1 MRQIYLNSLINNK
14 PMRLFNNLKNKTLL
28 LYALLASVSLLPG
41 NAKAE
46 GEYAWPSNYGG
57 VMLQSFYWDMFYDYS
72 TPLWIMLQNDAGEL
86 SDYFDLIW
94 VPNSGKCS
102 SDPSNGYNPVY
113 WFTNHNSSFGTEEE
127 LREMIATF
135 KNFGTGIIEDVVINH
150 RDGATNWTDFPT
162 ETYKGVTYE
171 WGMWAI
177 CSNDEVANE
186 PGQPKPTGAPDTGD
200 NFDGCRDLDHTN
212 AKVQEGVKAY
222 LDFLKNDLGYVG
234 WRYDMVKGYGAQ
246 YTKMYNE
253 SAKAQF
259 SVGEYWDNYDNI
271 TRWIENTGRQS
282 AAFDF
287 EFKWQVNKAFSQTNY
302 GLLAWENKE
311 RGTWEP
317 AGVIHMP
324 KYRRYAV
331 TFVDNHDTGRKDE
344 GKTDYFPVESQLV
357 TANAFMLLN
366 PGTPCVFMEH
376 WLEHKDAIKQLIA
389 IRKSVGITNESNVE
403 VLTHTNTQY
412 IAKVTGTNGEAVIG
426 IGRGLQNPSG
436 YTAADMV
443 QIPDQP
449 ASLRIWTKVDIKS
462 LDTKRPEVVF
472 DKAEGYYIGGTDVTI
487 SVNNA
492 DNATVVY
499 TTDGT
504 TPSLT
509 NGTKAAAPA
518 TVHISQKV
526 TIKAA
531 AIVNGEVA
539 SAIKTMTYRTQYAP
553 VTVFFQK
560 PTASDWTDTYFYAW
574 SNEFEAADLLGDWPG
589 KNMKDA
595 TVEQDG
601 YTWYTWTTPKE
612 CDVVS
617 MVFNIGSNVVQTVDV
632 ENIEGTRYFKL
643 GEKSGKYE
651 VIDVTDEFA
660 GVEDA
665 VADNAVKAYPNP
677 ATDVVR
683 VNSEDVTAIYVYS
696 LNGSVVAHSEGV
708 NYVNVSGLQSGFY
721 LYRITLAD
729 GTVAQGKIVKK

>member
-28 LYALLASVSLLPG
+28 LYALLAYVSLLPG

-57 VMLQSFYWDMFYDYS
+57 VMLQSFYWDSYS
-72 TPLWIMLQNDAGEL
+72 ETQWTKLQNEAGEL

-102 SDPSNGYNPVY
+102 SDPSMGYNPVY
-113 WFTNHNSSFGTEEE
+113 WFTNHNSSFGTETD

-171 WGMWAI
+171 WGPWAI

-186 PGQPKPTGAPDTGD
+186 PGQEKPTGAPDTGD
-200 NFDGCRDLDHTN
+200 NFPGCRDLDHTN

-234 WRYDMVKGYGAQ
+234 WRYDMVKGYAPQ

-259 SVGEYWDNYDNI
+259 SVGEYWDGYDNI
-271 TRWIENTGRQS
+271 VKWIENTGRQS

-287 EFKWQVNKAFSQTNY
+287 AFKFAVNDAFKNSNY
-302 GLLAWENKE
+302 GSLAWENQETGK
-311 RGTWEP
+311 WEP

-331 TFVDNHDTGRKDE
+331 TFIDNHDTGREADK
-344 GKTDYFPVESQLV
+344 FPSESQIV
-357 TANAFMLLN
+357 TANAFMLLS

-376 WLEHKDAIKQLIA
+376 WLDKKDAIKQLIA

-403 VLTHTNTQY
+403 VLSHDNAKY
-412 IAKVTGTNGEAVIG
+412 IAKVTGANGDVVIG
-426 IGRGLQNPSG
+426 IGRGLTTPSG
-436 YTAADMV
+436 YTNSDV
-443 QIPDQP
+443 VTIPDGP
-449 ASLRIWTKVDIKS
+449 AALRIWTKVKIQS
-462 LDTKRPEVVF
+462 LDTKRPEVMF
-472 DKAEGYYIGGTDVTI
+472 DKAEGYYIGGTDLTI

-492 DNATVVY
+492 DNASVVY

-509 NGTKAAAPA
+509 NGTQAKAPV
-518 TVHISQKV
+518 TIHISQKT

-531 AIVNGEVA
+531 AIVGGEIV
-539 SAIKTMTYRTQYAP
+539 SAIKSATYRTQKTP
-553 VTVFFQK
+553 VTVYFQK
-560 PTASDWTDTYFYAW
+560 PTVSGWDETYFYAW
-574 SNEFEAADLLGDWPG
+574 SDEFEAAELLGDWPG

-595 TVEQDG
+595 TVKQDG
-601 YTWYTWTTPKE
+601 YTWYTWTSPSD
-612 CDVVS
+612 CYIVN
-617 MVFNIGSNVVQTVDV
+617 MVFNAGNEKPQTVDV
-632 ENIEGTRYFKL
+632 NDIEGTRYFKL
-643 GEKSGKYE
+643 GNSTGKYE

-665 VADNAVKAYPNP
+665 VADNAVTVYPNP

-683 VNSEDVTAIYVYS
+683 VNSEDVAAIYVYS
-696 LNGSVVAHSEGV
+696 LNGSVVAHAEGV

>member
-171 WGMWAI
+171 WGPWAI

-186 PGQPKPTGAPDTGD
+186 AGQEKPTGAPDTGD
-200 NFDGCRDLDHTN
+200 NFPGCRDLDHTN

-234 WRYDMVKGYGAQ
+234 WRYDMVKGYAPQ

-311 RGTWEP
+311 TGTWEP

-331 TFVDNHDTGRKDE
+331 TFVDNHDTGRE
-344 GKTDYFPVESQLV
+344 SSAFPQASQVV

-376 WLEHKDAIKQLIA
+376 WLKHKDAIKQLIA

-403 VLTHTNTQY
+403 VLSHDNAKY
-412 IAKVTGTNGEAVIG
+412 IAKVTGANGEVVIG
-426 IGRGLQNPSG
+426 IGRGLTTPSG
-436 YTAADMV
+436 YTNSDV
-443 QIPDQP
+443 VTIPDGP
-449 ASLRIWTKVDIKS
+449 AALRIWTKVKIQS

-472 DKAEGYYIGGTDVTI
+472 DKAEGYYIGGTDLTI

-509 NGTKAAAPA
+509 NGTQAKAPV

-643 GEKSGKYE
+643 GNSTGKYE

-665 VADNAVKAYPNP
+665 VADNAVKVYPNP

-708 NYVNVSGLQSGFY
+708 NYVSVSGLQSGFY
-721 LYRITLAD
+721 LYRVTLAD

>member
-57 VMLQSFYWDMFYDYS
+57 VMLQSFYWDSYS
-72 TPLWIMLQNDAGEL
+72 ETQWTKLQNEAGEL

-102 SDPSNGYNPVY
+102 SDPSMGYNPVY
-113 WFTNHNSSFGTEEE
+113 WFTNHNSSFGTETD

-171 WGMWAI
+171 WGPWAI

-186 PGQPKPTGAPDTGD
+186 PGQEKPTGAPDTGD

-234 WRYDMVKGYGAQ
+234 WRYDMVKGYAPQ

-259 SVGEYWDNYDNI
+259 SVGEYWDGYDNI
-271 TRWIENTGRQS
+271 VKWIENTGHQS

-287 EFKWQVNKAFSQTNY
+287 AFKFAVNDAFKNSNY
-302 GLLAWENKE
+302 GSLAWENQETGK
-311 RGTWEP
+311 WEP

-331 TFVDNHDTGRKDE
+331 TFIDNHDTGREADK
-344 GKTDYFPVESQLV
+344 FPSESQIV
-357 TANAFMLLN
+357 TANAFMLLS

-376 WLEHKDAIKQLIA
+376 WLDKKDAIKQLIA

-403 VLTHTNTQY
+403 VLSHDNAKY
-412 IAKVTGTNGEAVIG
+412 IAKVTGANGDVVIG
-426 IGRGLQNPSG
+426 IGRGLTTPSG
-436 YTAADMV
+436 YTNSDV
-443 QIPDQP
+443 VTIPDGP
-449 ASLRIWTKVDIKS
+449 AALRIWTKVKIQS
-462 LDTKRPEVVF
+462 LDTKRPEVMF
-472 DKAEGYYIGGTDVTI
+472 DKAEGYYIGGTDLTI

-651 VIDVTDEFA
+651 VIDVTSEFA

-665 VADNAVKAYPNP
+665 VADNAVKVYPNP

>member
-1 MRQIYLNSLINNK
+1 M
-14 PMRLFNNLKNKTLL
+14 
-28 LYALLASVSLLPG
+28 YALLASVSLLPG

-311 RGTWEP
+311 TGTWEP

-449 ASLRIWTKVDIKS
+449 ASLRIWTKVKIQS

>member
-1 MRQIYLNSLINNK
+1 
-14 PMRLFNNLKNKTLL
+14 MRLFNNLKNKTLL

-171 WGMWAI
+171 WGPWAI

-186 PGQPKPTGAPDTGD
+186 AGQEKPTGAPDTGD
-200 NFDGCRDLDHTN
+200 NFPGCRDLDHTN

-234 WRYDMVKGYGAQ
+234 WRYDMVKGYAPQ

-311 RGTWEP
+311 TGTWEP

-449 ASLRIWTKVDIKS
+449 AALRIWTKVEIQS

-492 DNATVVY
+492 DNASVVY

-509 NGTKAAAPA
+509 NGTQAKAPA

>member
-57 VMLQSFYWDMFYDYS
+57 VMLQSFYWDSYS
-72 TPLWIMLQNDAGEL
+72 ETQWTKLQNEAGEL

-102 SDPSNGYNPVY
+102 SDPSMGYNPVY
-113 WFTNHNSSFGTEEE
+113 WFTNHNSSFGTETD

-171 WGMWAI
+171 WGPWAI

-186 PGQPKPTGAPDTGD
+186 PGQEKPTGAPDTGD

-259 SVGEYWDNYDNI
+259 SVGEYWDGYDNI
-271 TRWIENTGRQS
+271 VKWIENTGRQS

-287 EFKWQVNKAFSQTNY
+287 AFKFAVNDAFKNSNY
-302 GLLAWENKE
+302 GSLAWENQETGK
-311 RGTWEP
+311 WEP
-317 AGVIHMP
+317 AGVVHMP

-331 TFVDNHDTGRKDE
+331 TFIDNHDTGRE
-344 GKTDYFPVESQLV
+344 SSAFPQASQVV

-376 WLEHKDAIKQLIA
+376 WLKHKDAIKQLIA

-403 VLTHTNTQY
+403 VLSHDNAKY
-412 IAKVTGTNGEAVIG
+412 IAKVTGANGEVVIG
-426 IGRGLQNPSG
+426 IGRGLTTPSG
-436 YTAADMV
+436 YTNSDV
-443 QIPDQP
+443 VTIPDGP
-449 ASLRIWTKVDIKS
+449 AALRIWTKVKIQS

-472 DKAEGYYIGGTDVTI
+472 DKAEGYYIGGTDLTI

-509 NGTKAAAPA
+509 NGTQAKAPV
-518 TVHISQKV
+518 TIHISQKT

>member
-28 LYALLASVSLLPG
+28 LYAILTSVSLLPG

-57 VMLQSFYWDMFYDYS
+57 VMLQSFYWDSYS
-72 TPLWIMLQNDAGEL
+72 ETQWTKLQNEAGEL

-102 SDPSNGYNPVY
+102 SDPSMGYNPVY
-113 WFTNHNSSFGTEEE
+113 WFTNHNSSFGTETD

-171 WGMWAI
+171 WGPWAI

-186 PGQPKPTGAPDTGD
+186 PGQEKPTGAPDTGD

-234 WRYDMVKGYGAQ
+234 WRYDMVKGYAPQ

-259 SVGEYWDNYDNI
+259 SVGEYWDGYDNI
-271 TRWIENTGRQS
+271 VKWIEGTGRQS

-287 EFKWQVNKAFSQTNY
+287 AFKFAVNDAFKNSNY
-302 GLLAWENKE
+302 GSLAWQNQETGKY
-311 RGTWEP
+311 EP
-317 AGVIHMP
+317 AGVVHMP

-331 TFVDNHDTGRKDE
+331 TFIDNHDTGRE
-344 GKTDYFPVESQLV
+344 SSAFPQASQVV

-376 WLEHKDAIKQLIA
+376 WLKHKDAIKQLIA

-403 VLTHTNTQY
+403 VLSHDNAKY
-412 IAKVTGTNGEAVIG
+412 IAKVTGANGEVVIG
-426 IGRGLQNPSG
+426 IGRGLTTPSG
-436 YTAADMV
+436 YTNSDV
-443 QIPDQP
+443 VTIPDGP
-449 ASLRIWTKVDIKS
+449 AALRIWTKVKIQS

-472 DKAEGYYIGGTDVTI
+472 DKAEGYYIGGTDLTI

-492 DNATVVY
+492 DNASVVY

-509 NGTKAAAPA
+509 NGTQAKAPV
-518 TVHISQKV
+518 TIHISQKT

>member
-1 MRQIYLNSLINNK
+1 
-14 PMRLFNNLKNKTLL
+14 MRLFNNLKNKTLL

-171 WGMWAI
+171 WGSWAI

-186 PGQPKPTGAPDTGD
+186 AGQEKPTGAPDTGD
-200 NFDGCRDLDHTN
+200 NFPGCRDLDHTN

-234 WRYDMVKGYGAQ
+234 WRYDMVKGYAPQ

-311 RGTWEP
+311 TGTWEP

-403 VLTHTNTQY
+403 VLSHDNAKY
-412 IAKVTGTNGEAVIG
+412 IAKVTGANGEVVIG
-426 IGRGLQNPSG
+426 IGRGLTTPSG
-436 YTAADMV
+436 YTNSDV
-443 QIPDQP
+443 VTIPDGP
-449 ASLRIWTKVDIKS
+449 AALRIWTKVKIQS

-472 DKAEGYYIGGTDVTI
+472 DKAEGYYIGGTDLTI

-492 DNATVVY
+492 DNASVVY

-509 NGTKAAAPA
+509 NGTQAKAPV
-518 TVHISQKV
+518 TIHISQKT

-721 LYRITLAD
+721 LYRVTLAD

>member
-311 RGTWEP
+311 TGTWEP

-589 KNMKDA
+589 KNLKDA

>member
-1 MRQIYLNSLINNK
+1 
-14 PMRLFNNLKNKTLL
+14 MRLFNNLKNKTLL

-57 VMLQSFYWDMFYDYS
+57 VMLQSFYWDSYS
-72 TPLWIMLQNDAGEL
+72 ETQWTKLQNEAGEL

-102 SDPSNGYNPVY
+102 SDPSMGYNPVY
-113 WFTNHNSSFGTEEE
+113 WFTNHNSSFGTETD

-171 WGMWAI
+171 WGPWAI

-186 PGQPKPTGAPDTGD
+186 PGQEKPTGAPDTGD

-259 SVGEYWDNYDNI
+259 SVGEYWDGYDNI
-271 TRWIENTGRQS
+271 VKWIENTGRQS

-287 EFKWQVNKAFSQTNY
+287 AFKFAVNDAFKNSNY
-302 GLLAWENKE
+302 GSLAWENQETGK
-311 RGTWEP
+311 WEP
-317 AGVIHMP
+317 AGVVHMP

-331 TFVDNHDTGRKDE
+331 TFIDNHDTGRE
-344 GKTDYFPVESQLV
+344 SSAFPQASQVV

-376 WLEHKDAIKQLIA
+376 WLKHKDAIKQLIA

-403 VLTHTNTQY
+403 VLSHDNAKY
-412 IAKVTGTNGEAVIG
+412 IAKVTGANGEVVIG
-426 IGRGLQNPSG
+426 IGRGLTTPSG
-436 YTAADMV
+436 YTNSDV
-443 QIPDQP
+443 VTIPDGP
-449 ASLRIWTKVDIKS
+449 AALRIWTKVKIQS

-472 DKAEGYYIGGTDVTI
+472 DKAEGYYIGGTDLTI

-492 DNATVVY
+492 DNASVVY

-509 NGTKAAAPA
+509 NGTQAKAPV
-518 TVHISQKV
+518 TIHISQKT

>member
-200 NFDGCRDLDHTN
+200 NFDGYRDLDHTN
-212 AKVQEGVKAY
+212 TKVQEGVKAY

-234 WRYDMVKGYGAQ
+234 WRYDMVKGYAPQ

-311 RGTWEP
+311 TGTWEP

>member
-171 WGMWAI
+171 WGSWAI

-186 PGQPKPTGAPDTGD
+186 AGQEKPTGAPDTGD
-200 NFDGCRDLDHTN
+200 NFPGCRDLDHTN

-234 WRYDMVKGYGAQ
+234 WRYDMVKGYAPQ

-311 RGTWEP
+311 TGTWEP

-403 VLTHTNTQY
+403 VLSHDNAKY
-412 IAKVTGTNGEAVIG
+412 IAKVTGANGEVVIG
-426 IGRGLQNPSG
+426 IGRGLTTPSG
-436 YTAADMV
+436 YTNSDV
-443 QIPDQP
+443 VTIPDGP
-449 ASLRIWTKVDIKS
+449 AALRIWTKVKIQS

-472 DKAEGYYIGGTDVTI
+472 DKAEGYYIGGTDLTI

-492 DNATVVY
+492 DNASVVY

-509 NGTKAAAPA
+509 NGTQAKAPV
-518 TVHISQKV
+518 TIHISQKT

-721 LYRITLAD
+721 LYRVTLAD

>member
-171 WGMWAI
+171 WGPWAI

-186 PGQPKPTGAPDTGD
+186 AGQEKPTGAPDTGD
-200 NFDGCRDLDHTN
+200 NFPGCRDLDHTN

-234 WRYDMVKGYGAQ
+234 WRYDMVKGYAPQ

-311 RGTWEP
+311 TGTWEP

-643 GEKSGKYE
+643 GNSTGKYE

-665 VADNAVKAYPNP
+665 VADNAVKVYPNP

>member
-1 MRQIYLNSLINNK
+1 
-14 PMRLFNNLKNKTLL
+14 MRLFNNLKNKTLL

-171 WGMWAI
+171 WGPWAI

-186 PGQPKPTGAPDTGD
+186 AGQEKPTGAPDTGD
-200 NFDGCRDLDHTN
+200 NFPGCRDLDHTN

-234 WRYDMVKGYGAQ
+234 WRYDMVKGYAPQ

-311 RGTWEP
+311 TGTWEP

>member
-1 MRQIYLNSLINNK
+1 
-14 PMRLFNNLKNKTLL
+14 
-28 LYALLASVSLLPG
+28 
-41 NAKAE
+41 
-46 GEYAWPSNYGG
+46 
-57 VMLQSFYWDMFYDYS
+57 
-72 TPLWIMLQNDAGEL
+72 
-86 SDYFDLIW
+86 
-94 VPNSGKCS
+94 
-102 SDPSNGYNPVY
+102 
-113 WFTNHNSSFGTEEE
+113 
-127 LREMIATF
+127 
-135 KNFGTGIIEDVVINH
+135 
-150 RDGATNWTDFPT
+150 
-162 ETYKGVTYE
+162 
-171 WGMWAI
+171 
-177 CSNDEVANE
+177 
-186 PGQPKPTGAPDTGD
+186 
-200 NFDGCRDLDHTN
+200 
-212 AKVQEGVKAY
+212 
-222 LDFLKNDLGYVG
+222 
-234 WRYDMVKGYGAQ
+234 
-246 YTKMYNE
+246 
-253 SAKAQF
+253 
-259 SVGEYWDNYDNI
+259 
-271 TRWIENTGRQS
+271 
-282 AAFDF
+282 
-287 EFKWQVNKAFSQTNY
+287 
-302 GLLAWENKE
+302 
-311 RGTWEP
+311 
-317 AGVIHMP
+317 MP

-331 TFVDNHDTGRKDE
+331 TFIDNHDTGRKDE
-344 GKTDYFPVESQLV
+344 NKTDYFPAESQIV
-357 TANAFMLLN
+357 NANAFMLLS

-376 WLEHKDAIKQLIA
+376 WLKHKDAIKQLIA

-403 VLTHTNTQY
+403 VLVNNNNEY
-412 IAKVTGTNGEAVIG
+412 NAKVTGTKGDVIIS
-426 IGRGLQNPSG
+426 IGRGHTTPSG
-436 YTAADMV
+436 YTSDDLVSITGNPKAA
-443 QIPDQP
+443 
-449 ASLRIWTKVDIKS
+449 ALRIWTKVKIQS

-539 SAIKTMTYRTQYAP
+539 SAIKTMTYHTQYAP

-721 LYRITLAD
+721 LYRVTLAD
-729 GTVAQGKIVKK
+729 GIVAQGKIVKK

>member
-311 RGTWEP
+311 TGTWEP

-449 ASLRIWTKVDIKS
+449 ASLRIWTKVKIQS

>member
-171 WGMWAI
+171 WGPWAI

-186 PGQPKPTGAPDTGD
+186 AGQEKPTGAPDTGD
-200 NFDGCRDLDHTN
+200 NFPGCRDLDHTN

-222 LDFLKNDLGYVG
+222 LDFLKNNLGYVG
-234 WRYDMVKGYGAQ
+234 WRYDMVKGYAPQ

-311 RGTWEP
+311 TGTWEP

-643 GEKSGKYE
+643 GNSTGKYE

-665 VADNAVKAYPNP
+665 VADNAVKVYPNP

-683 VNSEDVTAIYVYS
+683 VNSEDVAAIYVYS
-696 LNGSVVAHSEGV
+696 LNGSVVAHAEGV

>member
-1 MRQIYLNSLINNK
+1 
-14 PMRLFNNLKNKTLL
+14 MRLFNNLKNKTLL

-57 VMLQSFYWDMFYDYS
+57 VMLQSFYWDSYS
-72 TPLWIMLQNDAGEL
+72 ETQWTKLQNEAGEL

-102 SDPSNGYNPVY
+102 SDPSMGYNPVY
-113 WFTNHNSSFGTEEE
+113 WFTNHNSSFGTETD

-171 WGMWAI
+171 WGPWAI

-186 PGQPKPTGAPDTGD
+186 PGQEKPTGAPDTGD

-212 AKVQEGVKAY
+212 TKVQEGVKAY

-234 WRYDMVKGYGAQ
+234 WRYDMVKGYAPQ

-259 SVGEYWDNYDNI
+259 SVGEYWDGYDNI
-271 TRWIENTGRQS
+271 VKWIEGTGRQS

-287 EFKWQVNKAFSQTNY
+287 AFKFAVNDAFKNSNY
-302 GLLAWENKE
+302 GSLAWQNQETGKY
-311 RGTWEP
+311 EP
-317 AGVIHMP
+317 AGVVHMP

-331 TFVDNHDTGRKDE
+331 TFIDNHDTGRE
-344 GKTDYFPVESQLV
+344 SSAFPQASQVV

-376 WLEHKDAIKQLIA
+376 WLKHKDAIKQLIA

-403 VLTHTNTQY
+403 VLSHDNAKY
-412 IAKVTGTNGEAVIG
+412 IAKVTGANGEVVIG
-426 IGRGLQNPSG
+426 IGRGLTTPSG
-436 YTAADMV
+436 YTNSDV
-443 QIPDQP
+443 VTIPDGP
-449 ASLRIWTKVDIKS
+449 AALRIWTKVKIQS

-472 DKAEGYYIGGTDVTI
+472 DKAEGYYIGGTDLTI

-509 NGTKAAAPA
+509 NGTQAKAPV
-518 TVHISQKV
+518 TIHISQKT

-531 AIVNGEVA
+531 AIVGGEIV
-539 SAIKTMTYRTQYAP
+539 SAIKSATYRTQKTP
-553 VTVFFQK
+553 VTVYFQK
-560 PTASDWTDTYFYAW
+560 PTVSGWDETYFYAW
-574 SNEFEAADLLGDWPG
+574 SDEFEAAELLGDWPG

-601 YTWYTWTTPKE
+601 YTWYTWTSPSD
-612 CDVVS
+612 CYIVN
-617 MVFNIGSNVVQTVDV
+617 MVFNAGNEKPQTVDV
-632 ENIEGTRYFKL
+632 NDIEGTRYFKL
-643 GEKSGKYE
+643 GNSTGKYE

-665 VADNAVKAYPNP
+665 VADNAVKVYPNP

-708 NYVNVSGLQSGFY
+708 NYVSVSGLQSGFY

>member
-171 WGMWAI
+171 WGPWAI

-186 PGQPKPTGAPDTGD
+186 AGQEKPTGAPDTGD
-200 NFDGCRDLDHTN
+200 NFPGCRDLDHTN

-234 WRYDMVKGYGAQ
+234 WRYDMVKGYAPQ

-311 RGTWEP
+311 TGTWEP

-539 SAIKTMTYRTQYAP
+539 SAIKAMTYRTQYAP

>member
-28 LYALLASVSLLPG
+28 LYALLASASLLPG

-102 SDPSNGYNPVY
+102 SDPSMGYNPVY
-113 WFTNHNSSFGTEEE
+113 WFTNHNSSFGTETD

-171 WGMWAI
+171 WGPWAI

-186 PGQPKPTGAPDTGD
+186 PGQEKPTGAPDTGD

-259 SVGEYWDNYDNI
+259 SVGEYWDGYDNI
-271 TRWIENTGRQS
+271 VKWIENTGRQS

-287 EFKWQVNKAFSQTNY
+287 AFKFAVNDAFKNSNY
-302 GLLAWENKE
+302 GSLAWENQETGK
-311 RGTWEP
+311 WEP
-317 AGVIHMP
+317 AGVVHMP

-331 TFVDNHDTGRKDE
+331 TFIDNHDTGRE
-344 GKTDYFPVESQLV
+344 SSAFPQASQVV

-376 WLEHKDAIKQLIA
+376 WLKHKDAIKQLIA

-403 VLTHTNTQY
+403 VLSHDNAKY
-412 IAKVTGTNGEAVIG
+412 IAKVTGANGEVVIG
-426 IGRGLQNPSG
+426 IGRGLTTPSG
-436 YTAADMV
+436 YTNSDV
-443 QIPDQP
+443 VTIPDGP
-449 ASLRIWTKVDIKS
+449 AALRIWTKVKIQS

-472 DKAEGYYIGGTDVTI
+472 DKAEGYYIGGTDLTI

-509 NGTKAAAPA
+509 NGTQAKAPV
-518 TVHISQKV
+518 TIHISQKT

-531 AIVNGEVA
+531 AIVGGEIV
-539 SAIKTMTYRTQYAP
+539 SAIKSATYRTQKTP
-553 VTVFFQK
+553 VTVYFQK
-560 PTASDWTDTYFYAW
+560 PTVSGWDETYFYAW
-574 SNEFEAADLLGDWPG
+574 SDEFEAAELLGDWPG

-601 YTWYTWTTPKE
+601 YTWYTWTSPSD
-612 CDVVS
+612 CYIVN
-617 MVFNIGSNVVQTVDV
+617 MVFNAGNEKPQTVDV
-632 ENIEGTRYFKL
+632 NDIEGTRYFKL
-643 GEKSGKYE
+643 GNSTGKYE

-665 VADNAVKAYPNP
+665 VADNAVKVYPNP

-708 NYVNVSGLQSGFY
+708 NYVSVSGLQSGFY
-721 LYRITLAD
+721 LYRVTLAD

>member
-1 MRQIYLNSLINNK
+1 
-14 PMRLFNNLKNKTLL
+14 MRLFNNLKNKTLL

-171 WGMWAI
+171 WGPWAI

-186 PGQPKPTGAPDTGD
+186 AGQEKPTGAPDTGD
-200 NFDGCRDLDHTN
+200 NFPGCRDLDHTN

-234 WRYDMVKGYGAQ
+234 WRYDMVKGYAPQ

-311 RGTWEP
+311 TGTWEP

-472 DKAEGYYIGGTDVTI
+472 DKAEGYYIGGTDLTI

-492 DNATVVY
+492 DNASVVY

-509 NGTKAAAPA
+509 NGTQAKAPV
-518 TVHISQKV
+518 TIHISQKT

>member
-171 WGMWAI
+171 WGPWAI

-186 PGQPKPTGAPDTGD
+186 AGQEKPTGAPDTGD
-200 NFDGCRDLDHTN
+200 NFPGCRDLDHTN

-234 WRYDMVKGYGAQ
+234 WRYDMVKGYAPQ

-311 RGTWEP
+311 TGTWEP

-708 NYVNVSGLQSGFY
+708 NYVNVSGLQNGFY
-721 LYRITLAD
+721 LYRVTLAD

>member
-721 LYRITLAD
+721 LYRVTLAD

>member
-1 MRQIYLNSLINNK
+1 MRQTYLNSLINNK

-28 LYALLASVSLLPG
+28 LYTLLASVSLLPG

-57 VMLQSFYWDMFYDYS
+57 VMLQSFYWDSYS
-72 TPLWIMLQNDAGEL
+72 ETQWTKLQNEAGEL

-102 SDPSNGYNPVY
+102 SDPSMGYNPVY
-113 WFTNHNSSFGTEEE
+113 WFTNHNSSFGTETD

-171 WGMWAI
+171 WGPWAI

-186 PGQPKPTGAPDTGD
+186 PGQEKPTGAPDTGD

-234 WRYDMVKGYGAQ
+234 WRYDMVKGYAPQ

-259 SVGEYWDNYDNI
+259 SVGEYWDGYDNI
-271 TRWIENTGRQS
+271 VKWIENTGRQS

-287 EFKWQVNKAFSQTNY
+287 AFKFAVNDAFKNSNY
-302 GLLAWENKE
+302 GSLAWENQETGK
-311 RGTWEP
+311 WEP

-331 TFVDNHDTGRKDE
+331 TFIDNHDTGREADK
-344 GKTDYFPVESQLV
+344 FPSESQIV
-357 TANAFMLLN
+357 TANAFMLLS

-376 WLEHKDAIKQLIA
+376 WLDKKDAIKQLIA

-403 VLTHTNTQY
+403 VLSHDNAKY
-412 IAKVTGTNGEAVIG
+412 IAKVTGANGDVVIG
-426 IGRGLQNPSG
+426 IGRGLTTPSG
-436 YTAADMV
+436 YTNSDV
-443 QIPDQP
+443 VTIPDGP
-449 ASLRIWTKVDIKS
+449 AALRIWTKVKIQS
-462 LDTKRPEVVF
+462 LDTKRPEVMF
-472 DKAEGYYIGGTDVTI
+472 DKAEGYYIGGTDLTI

-665 VADNAVKAYPNP
+665 VADNAVTVYPNP

-683 VNSEDVTAIYVYS
+683 VNSEDVAAIYVYS
-696 LNGSVVAHSEGV
+696 LNGSVVAHAEGV

-721 LYRITLAD
+721 LYRVTFAD

>member
-28 LYALLASVSLLPG
+28 LYAILTSVSLLPG

-57 VMLQSFYWDMFYDYS
+57 VMLQSFYWDSYS
-72 TPLWIMLQNDAGEL
+72 ETQWTKLQNEAGEL

-102 SDPSNGYNPVY
+102 SDPSMGYNPVY
-113 WFTNHNSSFGTEEE
+113 WFTNHNSSFGTETD

-171 WGMWAI
+171 WGPWAI

-186 PGQPKPTGAPDTGD
+186 PGQEKPTGAPDTGD

-234 WRYDMVKGYGAQ
+234 WRYDMVKGYAPQ

-259 SVGEYWDNYDNI
+259 SVGEYWDGYDNI
-271 TRWIENTGRQS
+271 VKWIENTGRQS

-287 EFKWQVNKAFSQTNY
+287 AFKFAVNDAFKNSNY
-302 GLLAWENKE
+302 GSLAWENQETGK
-311 RGTWEP
+311 WEP
-317 AGVIHMP
+317 AGVVHMP

-331 TFVDNHDTGRKDE
+331 TFIDNHDTGREADK
-344 GKTDYFPVESQLV
+344 FPVESQIV
-357 TANAFMLLN
+357 TANAFMLLS

-376 WLEHKDAIKQLIA
+376 WLDKKDAIKQLIA

-403 VLTHTNTQY
+403 VLSHDNAKY
-412 IAKVTGTNGEAVIG
+412 IAKVTGANGDVVIG
-426 IGRGLQNPSG
+426 IGRGLTTPSG
-436 YTAADMV
+436 YTNSDV
-443 QIPDQP
+443 VTIPDGP
-449 ASLRIWTKVDIKS
+449 AALRIWTKVKIQS
-462 LDTKRPEVVF
+462 LDTKRPEVMF
-472 DKAEGYYIGGTDVTI
+472 DKAEGYYIGGTDLTI

-665 VADNAVKAYPNP
+665 VADNAVKVYPNP

-696 LNGSVVAHSEGV
+696 LNGSVVAHAEGV

-721 LYRITLAD
+721 LYRVTLAD

>member
-1 MRQIYLNSLINNK
+1 
-14 PMRLFNNLKNKTLL
+14 MRLFNNLKNKTLL

-57 VMLQSFYWDMFYDYS
+57 VMLQSFYWDSYS
-72 TPLWIMLQNDAGEL
+72 ETQWTKLQNEAGEL

-102 SDPSNGYNPVY
+102 SDPSMGYNPVY
-113 WFTNHNSSFGTEEE
+113 WFTNHNSSFGTETD

-171 WGMWAI
+171 WGPWAI

-186 PGQPKPTGAPDTGD
+186 PGQEKPTGAPDTGD

-234 WRYDMVKGYGAQ
+234 WRYDMVKGYAPQ

-259 SVGEYWDNYDNI
+259 SVGEYWDGYDNI
-271 TRWIENTGRQS
+271 VKWIENTGHQS

-287 EFKWQVNKAFSQTNY
+287 AFKFAVNDAFKNSNY
-302 GLLAWENKE
+302 GSLAWENQETGK
-311 RGTWEP
+311 WEP

-331 TFVDNHDTGRKDE
+331 TFIDNHDTGREADK
-344 GKTDYFPVESQLV
+344 FPSESQIV
-357 TANAFMLLN
+357 TANAFMLLS

-376 WLEHKDAIKQLIA
+376 WLDKKDAIKQLIA

-403 VLTHTNTQY
+403 VLSHDNAKY
-412 IAKVTGTNGEAVIG
+412 IAKVTGANGDVVIG
-426 IGRGLQNPSG
+426 IGRGLTTPSG
-436 YTAADMV
+436 YTNSDV
-443 QIPDQP
+443 VTIPDGP
-449 ASLRIWTKVDIKS
+449 AALRIWTKVKIQS
-462 LDTKRPEVVF
+462 LDTKRPEVMF
-472 DKAEGYYIGGTDVTI
+472 DKAEGYYIGGTDLTI

-651 VIDVTDEFA
+651 VIDVTSEFA

-665 VADNAVKAYPNP
+665 VADNAVKVYPNP

>member
-1 MRQIYLNSLINNK
+1 
-14 PMRLFNNLKNKTLL
+14 MRLFNNLKNKTLL
-28 LYALLASVSLLPG
+28 LYTLLASVSLLPG

-57 VMLQSFYWDMFYDYS
+57 VMLQSFYWDSYS
-72 TPLWIMLQNDAGEL
+72 ETQWTKLQNEAGEL

-102 SDPSNGYNPVY
+102 SDPSMGYNPVY
-113 WFTNHNSSFGTEEE
+113 WFTNHNSSFGTETD

-171 WGMWAI
+171 WGPWAI

-186 PGQPKPTGAPDTGD
+186 PGQEKPTGAPDTGD

-234 WRYDMVKGYGAQ
+234 WRYDMVKGYAPQ
-246 YTKMYNE
+246 YTKKYNE

-259 SVGEYWDNYDNI
+259 SVGEYWDGYDNI
-271 TRWIENTGRQS
+271 VKWIENTGRQS

-287 EFKWQVNKAFSQTNY
+287 AFKFAVNDAFKNSNY
-302 GLLAWENKE
+302 GSLAWENQETGK
-311 RGTWEP
+311 WEP

-331 TFVDNHDTGRKDE
+331 TFIDNHDTGREADK
-344 GKTDYFPVESQLV
+344 FPSESQIV
-357 TANAFMLLN
+357 TANAFMLLS

-376 WLEHKDAIKQLIA
+376 WLDKKDAIKQLIA

-403 VLTHTNTQY
+403 VLSHDNAKY
-412 IAKVTGTNGEAVIG
+412 IAKVTGANGDVVIG
-426 IGRGLQNPSG
+426 IGRGLTTPSG
-436 YTAADMV
+436 YTNSDV
-443 QIPDQP
+443 VTIPDGP
-449 ASLRIWTKVDIKS
+449 AALRIWTKVKIQS
-462 LDTKRPEVVF
+462 LDTKRPEVMF
-472 DKAEGYYIGGTDVTI
+472 DKAEGYYIGGTDLTI

-601 YTWYTWTTPKE
+601 YTWYTWTTPQE

-617 MVFNIGSNVVQTVDV
+617 MVFNIGSNVAQTVDV

-643 GEKSGKYE
+643 GSKSGTKYE
-651 VIDVTDEFA
+651 VIDVTSEFA

-665 VADNAVKAYPNP
+665 VADNGVKVYPNP

>member
-1 MRQIYLNSLINNK
+1 
-14 PMRLFNNLKNKTLL
+14 MRLFNNLKNKTLL

-57 VMLQSFYWDMFYDYS
+57 VMLQSFYWDSYS
-72 TPLWIMLQNDAGEL
+72 ETQWTKLQNEAGEL

-102 SDPSNGYNPVY
+102 SDPSMGYNPVY
-113 WFTNHNSSFGTEEE
+113 WFTNHNSSFGTETD

-186 PGQPKPTGAPDTGD
+186 PGQEKPTGAPDTGD

-234 WRYDMVKGYGAQ
+234 WRYDMVKGYAPQ

-259 SVGEYWDNYDNI
+259 SVGEYWDGYDNI
-271 TRWIENTGRQS
+271 VKWIENTGRQS

-287 EFKWQVNKAFSQTNY
+287 AFKFAVNDAFKNSNY
-302 GLLAWENKE
+302 GSLAWQNQETGKY
-311 RGTWEP
+311 EP
-317 AGVIHMP
+317 AGVVHMP

-331 TFVDNHDTGRKDE
+331 TFIDNHDTGREADK
-344 GKTDYFPVESQLV
+344 FPSESQIV
-357 TANAFMLLN
+357 TANAFMLLS

-376 WLEHKDAIKQLIA
+376 WLDHKDAIKQLIA
-389 IRKSVGITNESNVE
+389 IRKSAGITNESNVE
-403 VLTHTNTQY
+403 VLSHTNTQY
-412 IAKVTGTNGEAVIG
+412 MAKVTGTNGEVVIG
-426 IGRGLQNPSG
+426 IGRGLQTPSG
-436 YTAADMV
+436 YAQTDLV
-443 QIPDQP
+443 SIPENP
-449 ASLRIWTKVDIKS
+449 SSLRIWTKVEIQS
-462 LDTKRPEVVF
+462 LDTKRPEVMF

-492 DNATVVY
+492 DNASVVY

-509 NGTKAAAPA
+509 NGTQAKAPV
-518 TVHISQKV
+518 TIHISQKT

-531 AIVNGEVA
+531 AIVGGEIV
-539 SAIKTMTYRTQYAP
+539 SAIKSATYRTQKVP
-553 VTVFFQK
+553 VTVYFQK
-560 PTASDWTDTYFYAW
+560 PTVSGWDETYFYAW
-574 SNEFEAADLLGDWPG
+574 SDEFEAAELLGNWPG

-601 YTWYTWTTPKE
+601 YTWYTWTSPSD
-612 CDVVS
+612 CYIVN
-617 MVFNIGSNVVQTVDV
+617 MVFNAGNEKPQTVDV
-632 ENIEGTRYFKL
+632 NDIEGTRYFKL
-643 GEKSGKYE
+643 GNSTGKYE

-665 VADNAVKAYPNP
+665 VADNAVKVYPNP

-683 VNSEDVTAIYVYS
+683 VNSEDVKAIYVYS
-696 LNGSVVAHSEGV
+696 LNGSVVAHAEGV
-708 NYVNVSGLQSGFY
+708 SYVNVSNLQSGFY
-721 LYRITLAD
+721 LYRVTLAD

>member
-171 WGMWAI
+171 WGPWAI

-186 PGQPKPTGAPDTGD
+186 AGQEKPTGAPDTGD
-200 NFDGCRDLDHTN
+200 NFPGCRDLDHTN

-234 WRYDMVKGYGAQ
+234 WRYDMVKGYAPQ

-311 RGTWEP
+311 TGTWEP